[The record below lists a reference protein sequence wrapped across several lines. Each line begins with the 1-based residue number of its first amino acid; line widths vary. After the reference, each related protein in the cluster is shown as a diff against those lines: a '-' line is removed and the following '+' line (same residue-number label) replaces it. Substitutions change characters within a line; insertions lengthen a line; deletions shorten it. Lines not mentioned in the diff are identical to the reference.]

1 MKRIKYFKTI
11 DFILHTIVP
20 VILGCIIYITGDAH
34 VLPMLLQNH
43 LADGLWAYA
52 FLSCILIIWDR
63 KSNLAWIV
71 LTIVF
76 SILFELFQYWHLVA
90 GTGDLWDVVVYLLF
104 FLLALQINQNPF
116 YTDYYERF

>member
-34 VLPMLLQNH
+34 VLPLLLQNH

>member
-11 DFILHTIVP
+11 DFIFHTILP
-20 VILGCIIYITGDAH
+20 VILGCIIYITGGAH

-71 LTIVF
+71 LTIVI

-90 GTGDLWDVVVYLLF
+90 GTGDLWDVIVYLLF

-116 YTDYYERF
+116 YTHYYERS

>member
-63 KSNLAWIV
+63 KSNLTWIV
-71 LTIVF
+71 LTIVI
-76 SILFELFQYWHLVA
+76 SILFELFQYWHLVS

>member
-71 LTIVF
+71 LTIVI

-90 GTGDLWDVVVYLLF
+90 GTGDIWDVVVYLLF

>member
-63 KSNLAWIV
+63 KSNLTWIV
-71 LTIVF
+71 LTIVI

-90 GTGDLWDVVVYLLF
+90 GTGDLGDVVVYLLF

>member
-90 GTGDLWDVVVYLLF
+90 STGDLWDVVVYLLF

>member
-1 MKRIKYFKTI
+1 
-11 DFILHTIVP
+11 
-20 VILGCIIYITGDAH
+20 
-34 VLPMLLQNH
+34 MLLQNH

-116 YTDYYERF
+116 YTHYYERF

>member
-76 SILFELFQYWHLVA
+76 SILFELFQYWHLVS
-90 GTGDLWDVVVYLLF
+90 GTGYLCDVFV
-104 FLLALQINQNPF
+104 
-116 YTDYYERF
+116 